1 MNWPPKVGPY
11 VQPRG
16 FCFMS
21 KYSKQFKLKV
31 VQEFL
36 KSGGLK
42 RVGHLFEIS
51 HSDVRKWTLAYQ
63 AHGHSGLNPNFQ
75 HHSPQFKVQVLEY
88 MAQHQISA
96 RPAAAHFGI
105 GSMTTIL
112 QWQKLYNKGGIT
124 ALEPKPKGRPSMS
137 KRSEIAALLAKPS
150 EQLTHE
156 ELLRKAQYLEVE
168 NAYLKKLEA
177 LAQQK
182 HLASKNKSKS
192 SLS

>member
-1 MNWPPKVGPY
+1 
-11 VQPRG
+11 
-16 FCFMS
+16 MS

-51 HSDVRKWTLAYQ
+51 QSDVRKWTLAYQ
-63 AHGHSGLNPNFQ
+63 AHGHSGLNPSFQ

-112 QWQKLYNKGGIT
+112 QWQKLYNEGGIT
-124 ALEPKPKGRPSMS
+124 ALANRPRGRPPMS
-137 KRSEIAALLAKPS
+137 QLNIKALLKKPIS
-150 EQLTHE
+150 ELTPA
-156 ELLRKAQYLEVE
+156 ELRRRLEYAE
-168 NAYLKKLEA
+168 AEAAYLKKLEA
-177 LAQQK
+177 LAQ
-182 HLASKNKSKS
+182 SKAAKENKPKS

>member
-1 MNWPPKVGPY
+1 
-11 VQPRG
+11 
-16 FCFMS
+16 MS

-63 AHGHSGLNPNFQ
+63 AHGHSGLNPSFQ
-75 HHSPQFKVQVLEY
+75 RHSPQFKVQVLEY

-105 GSMTTIL
+105 GSMSSIL
-112 QWQKLYNKGGIT
+112 QWQKLYNEGGVT

-156 ELLRKAQYLEVE
+156 ELLRKAQYLEAE

>member
-1 MNWPPKVGPY
+1 
-11 VQPRG
+11 
-16 FCFMS
+16 MS

-31 VQEFL
+31 VKEFL

-63 AHGHSGLNPNFQ
+63 AHGHSGLNPSHQ
-75 HHSPQFKVQVLEY
+75 RHSPQFKVQVLQY

-96 RPAAAHFGI
+96 RPATAHFGI

-112 QWQKLYNKGGIT
+112 QWQRLYNEGGIT

-137 KRSEIAALLAKPS
+137 KPFKPLVPTNKPVT
-150 EQLTHE
+150 QMTPE
-156 ELLRKAQYLEVE
+156 ELMQELEYRRVE
-168 NAYLKKLEA
+168 TDYLKKLEA
-177 LAQQK
+177 LAQ
-182 HLASKNKSKS
+182 SKAVKENKSK
-192 SLS
+192 

>member
-1 MNWPPKVGPY
+1 
-11 VQPRG
+11 
-16 FCFMS
+16 MS

-36 KSGGLK
+36 KLGGLK
-42 RVGHLFEIS
+42 RVAQLFEIN
-51 HSDVRKWTLAYQ
+51 HSQVRDWVLAYQ
-63 AHGHSGLNPNFQ
+63 AKGIAGLDSQYQ
-75 HHSPQFKVQVLEY
+75 HHSPQLKVQVLEY

-96 RPAAAHFGI
+96 RPAAAYFGI
-105 GSMTTIL
+105 GSMSTIL
-112 QWQKLYNKGGIT
+112 QWQKLYNEGGIT
-124 ALEPKPKGRPSMS
+124 ALEPKPKGRPPML
-137 KRSEIAALLAKPS
+137 KQSEIAALLAKPS

-182 HLASKNKSKS
+182 HLASKNKSK
-192 SLS
+192 